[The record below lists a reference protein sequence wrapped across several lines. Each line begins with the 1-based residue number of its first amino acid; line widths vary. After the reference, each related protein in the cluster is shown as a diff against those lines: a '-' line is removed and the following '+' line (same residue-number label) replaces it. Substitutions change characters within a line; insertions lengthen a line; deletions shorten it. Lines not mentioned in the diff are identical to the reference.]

1 MGVLPFNI
9 SDVIVVAIL
18 VAVLAF
24 VVRGM
29 VRGSIRSCDCG
40 SCGGNCGT
48 CGSAC
53 SSRQIKLTDDQK
65 RQLNALRK
73 RQEEA
78 Q

>member
-9 SDVIVVAIL
+9 LVV
-18 VAVLAF
+18 VLAF

-40 SCGGNCGT
+40 SCSGNCGS

-53 SSRQIKLTDDQK
+53 SSPRIKLTDGQK
-65 RQLNALRK
+65 RQLNALRE
-73 RQEEA
+73 RREEA